1 MADKKVSTLT
11 EATLLYG
18 ADLVMIV
25 GNVAS
30 TPANYK
36 VTVKNF
42 LSKVNAD
49 LTTNT
54 EMASLKVVSNLIG
67 NASVIQSAGEVQLNS
82 GNSGIASANTYGL
95 VITHAVVGSNVAT
108 ASPAAFLG
116 LRDRPTANVK
126 TTYLFEAGIGSN
138 GSVNTFVT
146 ANLSQA
152 NASVFVCKA
161 NTSTAAVA
169 NSIPATHQ
177 IRCKING
184 ADYWILASNV
194 APA

>member
-18 ADLVMIV
+18 TDLLMLV
-25 GNVAS
+25 GNVAT

-42 LSKVNAD
+42 LSKVNTD
-49 LTTNT
+49 LATNT
-54 EMASLKVVSNLIG
+54 EIASLKVVSNLVG
-67 NASVIQSAGEVQLNS
+67 NGSVIQGAGEVQLNS
-82 GNSGIASANTYGL
+82 GNSGIANANTYGFI
-95 VITHAVVGSNVAT
+95 ITHSVVGANVAT
-108 ASPAAFLG
+108 VSPVAFLG
-116 LRDRPTANVK
+116 LRDKPTANVK
-126 TTYLFEAGIGSN
+126 TLYLFEAGIGSN

-146 ANLSQA
+146 ANLTQA

-161 NTSTAAVA
+161 NTTTAAVA

-184 ADYWILASNV
+184 AEYWILASNV

>member
-11 EATLLYG
+11 EATTLVG
-18 ADLVMIV
+18 TDLVMIV
-25 GNVAS
+25 GNVAT

-36 VTVKNF
+36 VTIRNF
-42 LSKVNAD
+42 LSKVIRTSSRYGD
-49 LTTNT
+49 G
-54 EMASLKVVSNLIG
+54 SLKVVSNLVG
-67 NASVIQSAGEVQLNS
+67 NGSLIQAAGEVQLNS

-95 VITHAVVGSNVAT
+95 IITHAVVGSNVAT
-108 ASPAAFLG
+108 ASPVAFLG
-116 LRDRPTANVK
+116 LRDKPAANVK
-126 TTYLFEAGIGSN
+126 TTYLFDVGIGSN

-146 ANLSQA
+146 ANLTQA

-177 IRCKING
+177 IRCRING
-184 ADYWILASNV
+184 MDLWILASNV